1 MARQYAVIGLGRF
14 GMEVAQWLSS
24 RKHSVLAIDSERS
37 LIDKISTEVDRALSL
52 DSTDED
58 ALREA
63 RVHEMDVVVVAIG
76 DQNIQNSILTTA
88 LLQKLGARK
97 IIARAS
103 TELHARILTIVGAH
117 DVVNPEKEMGQR
129 VAQRIAIPGLSEL
142 FPLDKNATIAELPI
156 PQSFIGKTLVDLRV
170 RNRYNINIIGVRRTK
185 DTPSEDMDTAPAKNV
200 EATHE
205 LELNPSPDT
214 VFQPHDVL
222 VVAGTEQSVKN
233 LAALD

>member
-14 GMEVAQWLSS
+14 GMEVARWLSS
-24 RKHSVLAIDSERS
+24 RKHSVLAIDSERF
-37 LIDKISTEVDRALSL
+37 LVDKIITEADRALSL

-76 DQNIQNSILTTA
+76 DNHIQNSILTTA
-88 LLQKLGARK
+88 LLQKLGTRK
-97 IIARAS
+97 IVARAS
-103 TELHARILTIVGAH
+103 TELHERILTIVGAH

-142 FPLDKNATIAELPI
+142 FPLDKNATIAELPV
-156 PQSFIGKTLVDLRV
+156 PSSFIGQTLVDLRI
-170 RNRYNINIIGVRRTK
+170 RSRYNINIIGVRRSKETQQ
-185 DTPSEDMDTAPAKNV
+185 ENMDAAPGESV
-200 EATHE
+200 EVTHD
-205 LELNPSPDT
+205 LELNPAPDT
-214 VFQPHDVL
+214 VFQLHDVL
-222 VVAGTEQSVKN
+222 VVVGTEKSVKS